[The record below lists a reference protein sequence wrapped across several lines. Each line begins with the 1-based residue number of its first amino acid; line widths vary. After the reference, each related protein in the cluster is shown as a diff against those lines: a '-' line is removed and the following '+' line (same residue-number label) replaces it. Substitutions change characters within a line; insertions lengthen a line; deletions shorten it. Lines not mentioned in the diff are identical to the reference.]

1 LSVKKWQAKLT
12 RLAENLSAPVAV
24 ILEGRDTAGK
34 SSTIRELTH
43 YLPPDL
49 YSVCLSHKP
58 SKRAMSAWLGYWQ
71 TKLPRQN
78 RIVFFDRSWYSRAM
92 VQHLNGWC
100 TPKQYEI
107 FMRDHKNWE
116 SNQPVRLIKFWL
128 SISEEEQKRRIEYRK
143 NSPLTYWKFSENDE
157 NALSYYDRMTLLKE
171 RVIDSDWHVIDYND
185 KKAGI
190 ATLAHTLADLL
201 T

>member
-1 LSVKKWQAKLT
+1 MKNLQAKLN

-58 SKRAMSAWLGYWQ
+58 SKRAMSSWLAYWE
-71 TKLPRQN
+71 TKLPKQN
-78 RIVFFDRSWYSRAM
+78 QIVFFDRSWYSRAM
-92 VQHLNGWC
+92 VQHINGWC

-116 SNQPVRLIKFWL
+116 ANQPVRLIKFWL
-128 SISEEEQKRRIEYRK
+128 SISEDEQKRRIEMGK
-143 NSPLTYWKFSENDE
+143 NSPLTYWKFSPNDE
-157 NALSYYDRMTLLKE
+157 NALSHYDRMSILKE
-171 RVIDSDWHVIDYND
+171 RVIDSDWHTINFEN
-185 KKAGI
+185 KRAGI
-190 ATLAHTLADLL
+190 KKLLDTLLSLIHI
-201 T
+201 

>member
-1 LSVKKWQAKLT
+1 MKKLQAKLNQ
-12 RLAENLSAPVAV
+12 LAENLTSPVAV

-34 SSTIRELTH
+34 SSTIRKLTH

-71 TKLPRQN
+71 TKLPQKN
-78 RIVFFDRSWYSRAM
+78 QIVFFDRSWYSRAM
-92 VQHLNGWC
+92 VQPLNGWC
-100 TPKQYEI
+100 TQKQYEI

-116 SNQPVRLIKFWL
+116 ANQPVRLIKFWL

-157 NALSYYDRMTLLKE
+157 NSALLIPTGTQLILKINQKE
-171 RVIDSDWHVIDYND
+171 LKNCLTHYAASWHNVFID
-185 KKAGI
+185 
-190 ATLAHTLADLL
+190 
-201 T
+201 

>member
-1 LSVKKWQAKLT
+1 VKKLQAKLN

-58 SKRAMSAWLGYWQ
+58 SKAAMKRWLAYWQ
-71 TKLPRQN
+71 TKLPQQN
-78 RIVFFDRSWYSRAM
+78 QIVFFDRSWYSRAM

-100 TPKQYEI
+100 TPKQYEN
-107 FMRDHKNWE
+107 FMREHKNWE
-116 SNQPVRLIKFWL
+116 ANQPVRLIKFWL
-128 SISEEEQKRRIEYRK
+128 SISEDEQKRRIDARK
-143 NSPLTYWKFSENDE
+143 NSPLTYWKFSPNDE
-157 NALSYYDRMTLLKE
+157 NALSHYDRMSILKE
-171 RVIDSDWHVIDYND
+171 RVIDSDWHTINFENKREGI
-185 KKAGI
+185 KKLLD
-190 ATLAHTLADLL
+190 TLCRDLA
-201 T
+201 

>member
-1 LSVKKWQAKLT
+1 MKKLQAKLN

-58 SKRAMSAWLGYWQ
+58 SKAAMKSWLAYWQ
-71 TKLPRQN
+71 TKLPKQN
-78 RIVFFDRSWYSRAM
+78 QIVFFDRSWYSRAM

-116 SNQPVRLIKFWL
+116 ANQPVRLIKFWL
-128 SISEEEQKRRIEYRK
+128 SISEDEQKRRIELRK
-143 NSPLTYWKFSENDE
+143 NSPLTYWKFSPNDE
-157 NALSYYDRMTLLKE
+157 NALSHYDRMSILKE
-171 RVIDSDWHVIDYND
+171 RVIDSDWHTINFENKSKGI
-185 KKAGI
+185 KKLLD
-190 ATLAHTLADLL
+190 TLCRDLA
-201 T
+201 

>member
-1 LSVKKWQAKLT
+1 MRAGAVIAGAYLVYSVITDLAIWGGAVYYWLQRGLLMKKLQANLN

-58 SKRAMSAWLGYWQ
+58 TKQAMASWLPYWE

-78 RIVFFDRSWYSRAM
+78 RIVF
-92 VQHLNGWC
+92 
-100 TPKQYEI
+100 
-107 FMRDHKNWE
+107 
-116 SNQPVRLIKFWL
+116 LIGHGIPARWF
-128 SISEEEQKRRIEYRK
+128 SISM
-143 NSPLTYWKFSENDE
+143 DG
-157 NALSYYDRMTLLKE
+157 ALRDNTKILCG
-171 RVIDSDWHVIDYND
+171 VIKD
-185 KKAGI
+185 
-190 ATLAHTLADLL
+190 
-201 T
+201 

>member
-1 LSVKKWQAKLT
+1 MKKLQAKLN

-58 SKRAMSAWLGYWQ
+58 SKAAMKSWLAYWQ
-71 TKLPRQN
+71 TKLPKQN
-78 RIVFFDRSWYSRAM
+78 QIVFFDRSWYSRAM
-92 VQHLNGWC
+92 VQHLNEWC
-100 TPKQYEI
+100 TPKQYDI

-116 SNQPVRLIKFWL
+116 ASQPVRLIKFWL
-128 SISEEEQKRRIEYRK
+128 SISEDEQKRRIEQRK
-143 NSPLTYWKFSENDE
+143 NSPLTYWKFSPNDE
-157 NALSYYDRMTLLKE
+157 NALSHYDRMSILKE
-171 RVIDSDWHVIDYND
+171 RVIDSDWHTINFEN
-185 KKAGI
+185 KRAGI
-190 ATLAHTLADLL
+190 KKLLDTLCRELA
-201 T
+201 

>member
-1 LSVKKWQAKLT
+1 MKKLQAKLN
-12 RLAENLSAPVAV
+12 RLAENLESPVAV

-71 TKLPRQN
+71 TKLPQKN
-78 RIVFFDRSWYSRAM
+78 QIVFFDRSWYSRAM
-92 VQHLNGWC
+92 VQPLNGWC
-100 TPKQYEI
+100 TQKQYEI

-116 SNQPVRLIKFWL
+116 ANQPVRLIKFWL
-128 SISEEEQKRRIEYRK
+128 SISEDEQKRRIEYRK

-157 NALSYYDRMTLLKE
+157 NALSHYDRMSILKE
-171 RVIDSDWHVIDYND
+171 RVIDSDWHTINFENKSKGI
-185 KKAGI
+185 KKLLD
-190 ATLAHTLADLL
+190 TLCRALA
-201 T
+201 

>member
-1 LSVKKWQAKLT
+1 MKKLQAKLN

-58 SKRAMSAWLGYWQ
+58 SKAAMKSWLAYWQ
-71 TKLPRQN
+71 TKLPKQN
-78 RIVFFDRSWYSRAM
+78 QIVFFDRSWYSRAM

-116 SNQPVRLIKFWL
+116 ANQPVRLIKFWL
-128 SISEEEQKRRIEYRK
+128 SISEDEQKRRIEYRK
-143 NSPLTYWKFSENDE
+143 NSPLTYWKFSENDQ

-171 RVIDSDWHVIDYND
+171 RVVDSDWHVIDYNN
-185 KKAGI
+185 KKEGI
-190 ATLAHTLADLL
+190 AMLAHTLADLIS
-201 T
+201 

>member
-1 LSVKKWQAKLT
+1 MKKLQAKLN

-58 SKRAMSAWLGYWQ
+58 SKAAMKSWLAYWQ
-71 TKLPRQN
+71 TKLPKQN
-78 RIVFFDRSWYSRAM
+78 QIVFFDRSWYSRAM

-116 SNQPVRLIKFWL
+116 ANQPVRLIKFWL
-128 SISEEEQKRRIEYRK
+128 SISESEQKRRIEMRK
-143 NSPLTYWKFSENDE
+143 NSPLTYWKFSPNDE
-157 NALSYYDRMTLLKE
+157 NALSHYDRMSILKE
-171 RVIDSDWHVIDYND
+171 RVIDSDWHTINFENKSKGI
-185 KKAGI
+185 KKLLD
-190 ATLAHTLADLL
+190 TLCRELA
-201 T
+201 

>member
-1 LSVKKWQAKLT
+1 MKKLQAKLN

-58 SKRAMSAWLGYWQ
+58 SKAAMKSWLAYWQ
-71 TKLPRQN
+71 TKLPKQN
-78 RIVFFDRSWYSRAM
+78 QIVFFDRSWYSRAM

-116 SNQPVRLIKFWL
+116 ASQPVRLIKFWL
-128 SISEEEQKRRIEYRK
+128 SISEDEQKRRIEMRK
-143 NSPLTYWKFSENDE
+143 NSPLTYWKFSPNDE
-157 NALSYYDRMTLLKE
+157 NALSHYDRMSILKE
-171 RVIDSDWHVIDYND
+171 RVIDSDWHTINFENKSKGI
-185 KKAGI
+185 KKLLD
-190 ATLAHTLADLL
+190 TLCRDLA
-201 T
+201 

>member
-1 LSVKKWQAKLT
+1 MKNLQAKLN

-58 SKRAMSAWLGYWQ
+58 SKRAMSSWLAYWE
-71 TKLPRQN
+71 TKLPKQN
-78 RIVFFDRSWYSRAM
+78 QIVFFDRSWYSRAM
-92 VQHLNGWC
+92 VQHINGWC

-116 SNQPVRLIKFWL
+116 ANQPVRLIKFWL
-128 SISEEEQKRRIEYRK
+128 SISEDEQKRRIEMRK
-143 NSPLTYWKFSENDE
+143 NSPLTYWKFSPNDE
-157 NALSYYDRMTLLKE
+157 NALSHYDRMSILKE
-171 RVIDSDWHVIDYND
+171 RVIDSAWHTINFEN
-185 KKAGI
+185 KRAGI
-190 ATLAHTLADLL
+190 KKLLDTLCRDLA
-201 T
+201 

>member
-1 LSVKKWQAKLT
+1 MKKLQAKLN
-12 RLAENLSAPVAV
+12 RLAENLTSPVAV

-58 SKRAMSAWLGYWQ
+58 SKAAMKSWLAYWQ
-71 TKLPRQN
+71 TKLPKQN
-78 RIVFFDRSWYSRAM
+78 QIVFFDRSWYSRAM

-128 SISEEEQKRRIEYRK
+128 SISEDEQKQRIEYRK

-157 NALSYYDRMTLLKE
+157 NALSHYDRMSILKE
-171 RVIDSDWHVIDYND
+171 RVIDSDWHTINFENKSKGI
-185 KKAGI
+185 KKLLD
-190 ATLAHTLADLL
+190 TLCRELA
-201 T
+201 

>member
-1 LSVKKWQAKLT
+1 MKKLQAKLN
-12 RLAENLSAPVAV
+12 RLAENLNSPVAV

-58 SKRAMSAWLGYWQ
+58 SKRAMSSWLGYWQ
-71 TKLPRQN
+71 TKLPQKN
-78 RIVFFDRSWYSRAM
+78 QIVFFDRSWYSRAM

-116 SNQPVRLIKFWL
+116 ANQPVRLIKFWL
-128 SISEEEQKRRIEYRK
+128 SISEDEQKRRIDYRK

-157 NALSYYDRMTLLKE
+157 NALSHYDRMSILKE
-171 RVIDSDWHVIDYND
+171 RVIDSDWHTINFENKRDGI
-185 KKAGI
+185 KKLLD
-190 ATLAHTLADLL
+190 TLCRELA
-201 T
+201 

>member
-1 LSVKKWQAKLT
+1 VKKLQAKLN

-58 SKRAMSAWLGYWQ
+58 SKRAMSSWLAYWE

-78 RIVFFDRSWYSRAM
+78 QIVFFDRSWYSRAM

-100 TPKQYEI
+100 TPKQYNI

-116 SNQPVRLIKFWL
+116 ASQPVRLIKFWL
-128 SISEEEQKRRIEYRK
+128 SISEDEQKRRIELRK
-143 NSPLTYWKFSENDE
+143 NSPLTYWKFSPNDE
-157 NALSYYDRMTLLKE
+157 NALSHYDRMSILKE
-171 RVIDSDWHVIDYND
+171 RVIDSDWHTINFENKSKGI
-185 KKAGI
+185 KKLLD
-190 ATLAHTLADLL
+190 TLCRDLA
-201 T
+201 

>member
-1 LSVKKWQAKLT
+1 MKKLQAKLN
-12 RLAENLSAPVAV
+12 RLAENLDSPVAV

-58 SKRAMSAWLGYWQ
+58 SKAAMKSWLAYWQ
-71 TKLPRQN
+71 TKLPKQN
-78 RIVFFDRSWYSRAM
+78 QIVFFDRSWYSRAM

-116 SNQPVRLIKFWL
+116 ANQPVRLIKFWL
-128 SISEEEQKRRIEYRK
+128 SISEREQKRRIEYRK
-143 NSPLTYWKFSENDE
+143 NSPLTYWKFSPNDE
-157 NALSYYDRMTLLKE
+157 NALSHYDRMSILKE
-171 RVIDSDWHVIDYND
+171 RVIDSDWHTIDFENKSKGI
-185 KKAGI
+185 KKLLD
-190 ATLAHTLADLL
+190 TLCRDLA
-201 T
+201 

>member
-1 LSVKKWQAKLT
+1 MKKLQAKLN

-58 SKRAMSAWLGYWQ
+58 SKAAMKSWLAYWQ
-71 TKLPRQN
+71 TKLPKQN
-78 RIVFFDRSWYSRAM
+78 QIVFFDRSWYSRAM

-100 TPKQYEI
+100 TPKQYENFI
-107 FMRDHKNWE
+107 REHKQWE
-116 SNQPVRLIKFWL
+116 ASQPVRLIKFWL
-128 SISEEEQKRRIEYRK
+128 SISEDEQKRRIESRK
-143 NSPLTYWKFSENDE
+143 NSPLTYWKFSPNDE
-157 NALSYYDRMTLLKE
+157 NALSHYDRMSILKE
-171 RVIDSDWHVIDYND
+171 RVIDSDWHTINFENKRDGI
-185 KKAGI
+185 KKLLD
-190 ATLAHTLADLL
+190 TLCRDLA
-201 T
+201 

>member
-1 LSVKKWQAKLT
+1 MKKLQAKLN

-58 SKRAMSAWLGYWQ
+58 SKSAMSSWLGYWE
-71 TKLPRQN
+71 TKLPTQN
-78 RIVFFDRSWYSRAM
+78 QIVFYDRSWYSRAM

-100 TPKQYEI
+100 TPTQYKI

-116 SNQPVRLIKFWL
+116 AIQPVRFIKFWL
-128 SISEEEQKRRIEYRK
+128 SISEDEQKRRIDARK
-143 NSPLTYWKFSENDE
+143 NSPLTYWKFSPNDE
-157 NALSYYDRMTLLKE
+157 NALSHYDRMSILKE
-171 RVIDSDWHVIDYND
+171 RVIDSDWHQIDFND
-185 KKAGI
+185 KKSGI
-190 ATLAHTLADLL
+190 KNILRILCDELK
-201 T
+201 

>member
-1 LSVKKWQAKLT
+1 MKNLQAKLN

-58 SKRAMSAWLGYWQ
+58 SKRAMSSWLAYWE

-78 RIVFFDRSWYSRAM
+78 QIVFFDRSWYSRAM

-116 SNQPVRLIKFWL
+116 ANQPVRLIKFWL
-128 SISEEEQKRRIEYRK
+128 SISEDEQKRRIEMRK
-143 NSPLTYWKFSENDE
+143 NSPLTYWKFSPNDE
-157 NALSYYDRMTLLKE
+157 NALSHYDRMSILKE
-171 RVIDSDWHVIDYND
+171 RVIDSDWHTINFENKRDGI
-185 KKAGI
+185 KKLLD
-190 ATLAHTLADLL
+190 TLCRDLA
-201 T
+201 

>member
-1 LSVKKWQAKLT
+1 MKKLQAKLN

-58 SKRAMSAWLGYWQ
+58 SKRAMSSWLAYWE
-71 TKLPRQN
+71 TKLPKQN
-78 RIVFFDRSWYSRAM
+78 QIVFFDRSWYSRAM

-100 TPKQYEI
+100 TPKQYNI

-116 SNQPVRLIKFWL
+116 ASQPVRLIKFWL
-128 SISEEEQKRRIEYRK
+128 SISEDEQKRRIEQRK
-143 NSPLTYWKFSENDE
+143 NSPLTYWKFSANDE
-157 NALSYYDRMTLLKE
+157 NALSHYDRMSILKE
-171 RVIDSDWHVIDYND
+171 RVIDSDWHTINFEN
-185 KKAGI
+185 KRAGI
-190 ATLAHTLADLL
+190 KKLLDTLCRDLA
-201 T
+201 

>member
-1 LSVKKWQAKLT
+1 MKKLQAKLN
-12 RLAENLSAPVAV
+12 RLAENLNSPVAV

-58 SKRAMSAWLGYWQ
+58 SKAAMKSWLAYWQ
-71 TKLPRQN
+71 TKLPKQN
-78 RIVFFDRSWYSRAM
+78 QIVFFDRSWYSRAM

-116 SNQPVRLIKFWL
+116 ANQPVRLIKFWL
-128 SISEEEQKRRIEYRK
+128 SISEREQKRRIEYRK
-143 NSPLTYWKFSENDE
+143 NSPLTYWKFSPNDE
-157 NALSYYDRMTLLKE
+157 NALSHYDRMSILKE
-171 RVIDSDWHVIDYND
+171 RVIDSDWHTIDFENKSKGI
-185 KKAGI
+185 KKLLD
-190 ATLAHTLADLL
+190 TLCRDLA
-201 T
+201 

>member
-1 LSVKKWQAKLT
+1 MKKLQAKLN
-12 RLAENLSAPVAV
+12 RLAENLNSPVAV

-58 SKRAMSAWLGYWQ
+58 SKRAMSSWLAYWE

-78 RIVFFDRSWYSRAM
+78 QIVFFDRSWYSRAM
-92 VQHLNGWC
+92 VQHINGWC

-116 SNQPVRLIKFWL
+116 ANQPVRLIKFWL
-128 SISEEEQKRRIEYRK
+128 SISEDEQKRRIEQRK
-143 NSPLTYWKFSENDE
+143 NSPLTYWKFSPNDE
-157 NALSYYDRMTLLKE
+157 NALSHYDRMSILKE
-171 RVIDSDWHVIDYND
+171 RVIDSDWHTINFEN
-185 KKAGI
+185 KRAGI
-190 ATLAHTLADLL
+190 KKLLDTLCRELA
-201 T
+201 

>member
-1 LSVKKWQAKLT
+1 MKKLQAKLN

-58 SKRAMSAWLGYWQ
+58 SKAAMKSWLAYWE
-71 TKLPRQN
+71 TKLPKQN
-78 RIVFFDRSWYSRAM
+78 QIVFFDRSWYSRAM

-100 TPKQYEI
+100 TPKQYEN
-107 FMRDHKNWE
+107 FMREHKEWE
-116 SNQPVRLIKFWL
+116 ASQPVRLIKFWL
-128 SISEEEQKRRIEYRK
+128 SISEDEQKRRIELRK
-143 NSPLTYWKFSENDE
+143 NSPLTYWKFSPNDE
-157 NALSYYDRMTLLKE
+157 NALSHYDRMSILKE
-171 RVIDSDWHVIDYND
+171 RVIDSDWHTINFENKSKGI
-185 KKAGI
+185 KKLLD
-190 ATLAHTLADLL
+190 TLCRELA
-201 T
+201 

>member
-1 LSVKKWQAKLT
+1 MKKLQAKLN

-58 SKRAMSAWLGYWQ
+58 SKQAMASWLPYWE
-71 TKLPRQN
+71 TKLPTQP

-100 TPKQYEI
+100 TPRQYNN
-107 FMRDHKNWE
+107 FMRRHKNWE
-116 SNQPVRLIKFWL
+116 ANQPVRLIKFWL
-128 SISEEEQKRRIEYRK
+128 SISEQEQQRRIIARK
-143 NSPLTYWKFSENDE
+143 HSPLTYWKFSENDE
-157 NALSYYDRMTLLKE
+157 NALSHYDRMSILKE
-171 RVIDSDWHVIDYND
+171 RVIDSDWHTINFENKSKGIKKLLD
-185 KKAGI
+185 KLCGE
-190 ATLAHTLADLL
+190 LA
-201 T
+201 

>member
-1 LSVKKWQAKLT
+1 MKKLQAKLN

-58 SKRAMSAWLGYWQ
+58 SKRAMKSWLAYWQ
-71 TKLPRQN
+71 TKLPQQN
-78 RIVFFDRSWYSRAM
+78 QIVFFDRSWYSRAM

-100 TPKQYEI
+100 TPKQYDI

-116 SNQPVRLIKFWL
+116 ASQPVRLIKFWL
-128 SISEEEQKRRIEYRK
+128 SISEDEQKRRIEQRK
-143 NSPLTYWKFSENDE
+143 NSPLTYWKFSPNDE
-157 NALSYYDRMTLLKE
+157 NALSHYDRMSILKE
-171 RVIDSDWHVIDYND
+171 RVIDSDWHTINFENKSKGI
-185 KKAGI
+185 KKLLD
-190 ATLAHTLADLL
+190 TLCRDLA
-201 T
+201 

>member
-1 LSVKKWQAKLT
+1 MKKLQAKLN

-58 SKRAMSAWLGYWQ
+58 SKAAMKGWLAYWQ
-71 TKLPRQN
+71 TKLPKQN
-78 RIVFFDRSWYSRAM
+78 QIVFFDRSWYSRAM

-116 SNQPVRLIKFWL
+116 ANQPVRLIKFWL
-128 SISEEEQKRRIEYRK
+128 SISESEQKRRIEMRK
-143 NSPLTYWKFSENDE
+143 NSPLTYWKFSPNDE
-157 NALSYYDRMTLLKE
+157 NALSHYDRMSILKE
-171 RVIDSDWHVIDYND
+171 RVIDSDWHTINFENKSKGI
-185 KKAGI
+185 KKLLD
-190 ATLAHTLADLL
+190 TLCRELA
-201 T
+201 